1 MVGDDLDH
9 DVLAAQTLGMT
20 GVLTRTGK
28 FRTED
33 LDRSDDHPDHVVDS
47 IADVPA
53 VARPGLTLP
62 RTWGRVGP

>member
-1 MVGDDLDH
+1 MRKFCRRVGVMKRYGLDH

-28 FRTED
+28 FRQEHVEA
-33 LDRSDDHPDHVVDS
+33 SDDRPDHVVDS

-53 VARPGLTLP
+53 ALGLA
-62 RTWGRVGP
+62 